1 MQEMNPDTVLEQAAP
16 AADPEPQAVRPA
28 EDTSIPSAPEAPAA
42 EAAAPQ
48 PETPA
53 EPAPVTVVDIRFRN
67 NAKSYFFDPNGLTLA
82 VGDHV
87 IIDTARG
94 DEFGICAAGNHAV
107 RPRELVLPLRKVL
120 RAATAQDE
128 RINAENQEKEKKAF
142 DVCQQKI
149 LSHKLD
155 MQLVSA
161 ECAFD
166 GSKILFF
173 FTAEGRVDFRELVK
187 DLASAFR
194 TRIELRQIGVRDKAK
209 MVGGLGVC
217 GRPFCCKEFLDDF
230 QPVSIKMAKT
240 QNLSLNPT
248 KISGTCGRLM
258 CCLKYEQ
265 EAYEDLVKRS
275 PKQES
280 FVETP
285 DGAGTV
291 SSVNLLR
298 QTVQVRL
305 DSAPESPKTYH
316 NSELNVIRN
325 GKGKRPEGYVE
336 PPLEELAKLRKPQEP
351 DETPD
356 LKGSASPL
364 AAALEAVFN
373 GETPQYEG
381 VGGPAQDAPRSR
393 DRRRSRRSRGGRSHG
408 EGEGREAAQSRE
420 SAPAKEKKPPRADKP
435 REGRERPAGE
445 AKPPREGG
453 EKRSSR
459 PHRRRRPRG
468 GGGGKPQSGGE
479 S

>member
-48 PETPA
+48 PEAPA

-187 DLASAFR
+187 DLAGQFH
-194 TRIELRQIGVRDKAK
+194 TRIELRQIGVRDESK
-209 MVGGLGVC
+209 MLGGLGVC
-217 GRPFCCKEFLDDF
+217 GQPFCCSRFLKNF
-230 QPVSIKMAKT
+230 QPVSIKMAKE
-240 QNLSLNPT
+240 QGLSLNPA
-248 KISGTCGRLM
+248 KISGACGRLM
-258 CCLKYEQ
+258 CCLAYEQ
-265 EAYEDLVKRS
+265 KSYEYLNSITPQPGSVVR
-275 PKQES
+275 
-280 FVETP
+280 TP
-285 DGAGTV
+285 DGEGTVLEANVVAGT
-291 SSVNLLR
+291 LK
-298 QTVQVRL
+298 VRSNVESL
-305 DSAPESPKTYH
+305 APKIYKRSECTY
-316 NSELNVIRN
+316 L
-325 GKGKRPEGYVE
+325 
-336 PPLEELAKLRKPQEP
+336 
-351 DETPD
+351 
-356 LKGSASPL
+356 
-364 AAALEAVFN
+364 
-373 GETPQYEG
+373 
-381 VGGPAQDAPRSR
+381 
-393 DRRRSRRSRGGRSHG
+393 RGGR
-408 EGEGREAAQSRE
+408 R
-420 SAPAKEKKPPRADKP
+420 APVEPDPD
-435 REGRERPAGE
+435 
-445 AKPPREGG
+445 
-453 EKRSSR
+453 
-459 PHRRRRPRG
+459 HT
-468 GGGGKPQSGGE
+468 
-479 S
+479 